1 MKKVLVIGSGGRE
14 HAIAWKIDQND
25 VKIFAAP
32 GNGGTATIAENVGI
46 KSDDIKGLARFAE
59 EKEID
64 LTIVGPELPISLGIY
79 EEFRNRGL
87 RILAP
92 SKDGAQLEASKIY
105 AKKFMR
111 KYGIPTADFRTFG
124 DPEEALSYVGKIKKF
139 PVVIKADGLAAGKGV
154 VIAESPEEARET
166 VENFM
171 INKKFGEAS
180 SKIVIENFLEG
191 QEFSIFIL
199 TDGNDY
205 RVLGGACDYK
215 KLLEGDRGPNTGGM
229 GSVAPVPFLDEG
241 KLETVRTRIIEPTIL
256 GIKSEKLEYKGF
268 LYFGLI
274 WTNDGPMVLE
284 YNVRLGDPETQA
296 MLPVLEVDFLGM
308 IENLLEGKLD
318 EVNVPASTNRAVTV
332 VAVSLG
338 YPIKYTTGKE
348 IIGLEESENTVIF
361 HAGTKRE
368 NGKILTS
375 GGRVLAVT
383 GIGDSFEEA
392 ISRAY
397 QKIGQIHFEGMYYR
411 RDIGEKWTRKILII
425 AGSES
430 DREFVSYGTEILD
443 RLAIPY
449 ELRIISAHRNLPQL
463 VEYLRNIS
471 GFEVIIAVAGL
482 SAHLPGVIAGLT
494 NLPVIGVPRDTGPL
508 NGMDALYSMVQMPR
522 GVPVATMAIG
532 KHGMINGILEALRI
546 LSIKYEWALK
556 ALKNWR
562 R

>member
-1 MKKVLVIGSGGRE
+1 MKKVLVVGSGGRE
-14 HAIAWKIDQND
+14 HAIAWKINRND
-25 VKIFAAP
+25 VKIFVAP
-32 GNGGTATIAENVGI
+32 GNGGTAAFAENV
-46 KSDDIKGLARFAE
+46 DIKADNIEKLAKFAI

-79 EEFRNRGL
+79 DEFKSRGL
-87 RILAP
+87 KILAP
-92 SKDGAQLEASKIY
+92 SKDGARLEASKIY
-105 AKKFMR
+105 AKNFMK
-111 KYGIPTADFRTFG
+111 KYGIPTAGFRTFEN
-124 DPEEALSYVGKIKKF
+124 PKEAISYVNTIKKF
-139 PVVIKADGLAAGKGV
+139 PIVIKADGLAAGKGV
-154 VIAESPEEARET
+154 VIARTSEEARET
-166 VENFM
+166 IENFM
-171 INKKFGEAS
+171 VHKKFGEAS
-180 SKIVIENFLEG
+180 SKIVIEDFLQG

-199 TDGNDY
+199 TDGNGY
-205 RVLGGACDYK
+205 KIIGGACDYK

-229 GSVAPVPFLDEG
+229 GSVAPVPFLNEE
-241 KLETVRTRIIEPTIL
+241 KFETVRTKIIEPTIL

-274 WTNDGPMVLE
+274 WTNNGPMVLE

-296 MLPVLEVDFLGM
+296 MLPILEVDFLEM

-318 EVNVPASTNRAVTV
+318 EVDVLTPTQKAVTV
-332 VAVSLG
+332 VAASLG
-338 YPIKYTTGKE
+338 YPIKYVTGKE

-368 NGKILTS
+368 DGKILTS

-397 QKIGQIHFEGMYYR
+397 RKIEKIHFEGMYFR
-411 RDIGEKWTRKILII
+411 RDIGEKWTKKILII

-449 ELRIISAHRNLPQL
+449 EFRIISAHRNLPQL
-463 VEYLRNIS
+463 VEFLKNIS

-482 SAHLPGVIAGLT
+482 SAHLPGVVAGLT
-494 NLPVIGVPRDTGPL
+494 DLPVIGVPRDTGPL

-532 KHGMINGILEALRI
+532 KHGMINAILEALRI
-546 LSIKYEWALK
+546 LSIKYDWALE

-562 R
+562 K